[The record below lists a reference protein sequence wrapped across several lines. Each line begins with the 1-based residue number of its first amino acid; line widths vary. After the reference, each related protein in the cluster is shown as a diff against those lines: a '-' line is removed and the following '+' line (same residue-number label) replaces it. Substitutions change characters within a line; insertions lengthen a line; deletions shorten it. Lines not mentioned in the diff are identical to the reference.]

1 LINSLQIAIFA
12 FVAAASAGYAPAA
25 VAPAAVSYSSNLA
38 YHNAPLAYSRIAAVP
53 NVAVNPLAYSQQYA
67 LNPYTASAY
76 AAPIS
81 AYSALPYAAASPLAY
96 SQQYALNPYAATAY
110 SAPLAA
116 PYGAYSAA
124 SPLAYS
130 QQYASPVAV
139 RSNLYRSA
147 YVNGGLVY

>member
-1 LINSLQIAIFA
+1 MKIIRKKNQLINSLQIALFA
-12 FVAAASAGYAPAA
+12 FIAVASAGYAPAA

-96 SQQYALNPYAATAY
+96 SQQYALNPYAAAAY

-116 PYGAYSAA
+116 PYGAYSQ
-124 SPLAYS
+124 L
-130 QQYASPVAV
+130 ASPVAV